1 LKSTKGIVFLG
12 TPHQGSK
19 LATWGILLSNVVN
32 SLTLGQ
38 AVRMDLL
45 RNLETGSATLEE
57 ISRQF
62 IQRAVPL
69 QIMSFY
75 EMQTERPLSCLVSII
90 SYVPPYSLDDLLL
103 MLRFLAYKLYLIK
116 VVPESSAILGLS
128 NELVLSLNAG
138 HRSMCRYN
146 SEENQNY
153 ILVESAI
160 KELVSP
166 KALSSHG
173 TTSEYNI
180 DDFIS

>member
-1 LKSTKGIVFLG
+1 
-12 TPHQGSK
+12 
-19 LATWGILLSNVVN
+19 
-32 SLTLGQ
+32 
-38 AVRMDLL
+38 
-45 RNLETGSATLEE
+45 
-57 ISRQF
+57 
-62 IQRAVPL
+62 
-69 QIMSFY
+69 MSFY
-75 EMQTERPLSCLVSII
+75 EMQIERPLSCLVSIT

-180 DDFIS
+180 DDFISWLPLTEYLLIKPTVSNPPADGSIRWNEEPSICFRGNNIREQISTKLSAWEGNNCE